1 MFDPFK
7 TRNWGCTQPYNAP
20 FWALL
25 TGETY
30 ASAVHA
36 QYRRRPHPGLL
47 PDVDFPC
54 RGSGARS
61 RSLSSGSSTDPDD
74 GMSVAVPAEPVLLGQ
89 SDDAMTMRPAL
100 AA

>member
-7 TRNWGCTQPYNAP
+7 TRNFGCTQPFNAP

-25 TGETY
+25 IGETY

-36 QYRRRPHPGLL
+36 QPRRRQHPGRL
-47 PDVDFPC
+47 PDVDFSRMVPQT
-54 RGSGARS
+54 RQLGQTARS
-61 RSLSSGSSTDPDD
+61 APTLAPEQAGRLDNSDMPGSMCP
-74 GMSVAVPAEPVLLGQ
+74 
-89 SDDAMTMRPAL
+89 L